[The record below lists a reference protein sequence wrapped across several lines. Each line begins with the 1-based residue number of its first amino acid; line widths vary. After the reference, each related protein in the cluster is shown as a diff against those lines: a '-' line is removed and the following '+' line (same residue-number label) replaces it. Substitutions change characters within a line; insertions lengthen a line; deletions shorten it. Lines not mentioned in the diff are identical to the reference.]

1 MNIRMNV
8 YKKDGKRVCLLN
20 ELSQYE
26 MMLNHFEYA
35 DTEDVQNGDMFAYEL
50 DNKIEEMIDM
60 MYRSNKE
67 EGLEYLKALI
77 DVYEIKK

>member
-26 MMLNHFEYA
+26 MMLNHIEYA